1 MASWVADNLDNA
13 FETWNE
19 KVAEL
24 WQLVSETPENFK
36 GGHIWTVIEGINNS
50 LQAIGLGLLVVFF
63 ALSIARGT
71 LNFADLK
78 RPEQALKHFLRFCL
92 AKAAVT
98 YGMSLMTTIFSIC
111 GGVVSAI
118 AEQMGGMTAS
128 IALPDEMRDIIN
140 GLGFFE
146 SIPLWFVTLLG
157 SLFITVL
164 SFILILTV
172 YSRFFK
178 LYIYCAL
185 SPIPLASFAG
195 EGTSSTGH
203 AFLKSY
209 IGVCMEGAVIVLACV
224 IFAAFSSSGPPVLD
238 PTAEPVSMTWQYI
251 GEVIFNMLVLVG
263 LVKGGEHLV
272 REMMGA

>member
-24 WQLVSETPENFK
+24 WQLVSETPETFK
-36 GGHIWTVIEGINNS
+36 GGHIWTVIEGINHS

-63 ALSIARGT
+63 ALSLARGT

-78 RPEQALKHFLRFCL
+78 RPEQALKYFLRFCL

-128 IALPDEMRDIIN
+128 ITLPDEMRDIIN

-164 SFILILTV
+164 SFILVLTV